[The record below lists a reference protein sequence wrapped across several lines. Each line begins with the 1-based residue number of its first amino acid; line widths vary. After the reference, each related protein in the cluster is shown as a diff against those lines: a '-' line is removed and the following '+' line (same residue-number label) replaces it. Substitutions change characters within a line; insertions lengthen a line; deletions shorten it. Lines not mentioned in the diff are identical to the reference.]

1 MPSDHADNV
10 PRRMPPDR
18 IGGIVAMAMGAV
30 ALSESWRLYPLR
42 MGTLVGDH
50 IMPGAVG
57 GFLVLLGLGLVIRAD
72 ATAPRL
78 RFPRG
83 LAALR
88 LCSSFGILF
97 GYWYLMDRIG
107 YVVSTFVVAVALFGL
122 MSGYG
127 WIKSLLYSVVLAAS
141 LGYLFMNLLNIP
153 LPSGIISFD

>member
-1 MPSDHADNV
+1 MPSDPAHSAS
-10 PRRMPPDR
+10 RRMPPDR
-18 IGGIVAMAMGAV
+18 IGGIIAMAMGAV
-30 ALSESWRLYPLR
+30 ALSESWRLFPLR

-50 IMPGAVG
+50 LMPGAVG

-72 ATAPRL
+72 ATTPRL
-78 RFPRG
+78 GFPSG
-83 LAALR
+83 PAALR

-107 YVVSTFVVAVALFGL
+107 YVASTFAVAAALFGI

-141 LGYLFMNLLNIP
+141 FGYLFVNLLNIP
-153 LPSGIISFD
+153 LLSGIISFD